1 MRVLTFHLGVSD
13 STSKIL
19 LGGEDFICLFL
30 IQSKEMGESFETK
43 QVKKQDSKMP
53 KTSDLAAR
61 LVVFSSQR
69 RHLESA

>member
-1 MRVLTFHLGVSD
+1 MRVLTFHLRVSD

-53 KTSDLAAR
+53 KTNDLAAR

-69 RHLESA
+69 RHLQSV

>member
-1 MRVLTFHLGVSD
+1 MRVLTFHLRVSD

-43 QVKKQDSKMP
+43 QVKKQDRKMP

>member
-1 MRVLTFHLGVSD
+1 MRVLTFHLRVSD

-53 KTSDLAAR
+53 KTSDLATR